1 VVGTLDNQPTT
12 RICSKVNAWLTC
24 VLKDWLP
31 MIETEKQLEIARPSL
46 LDLTP
51 RNRLLNLRPTK
62 ARAIDVI
69 MPAEDLVES
78 EKGLT

>member
-1 VVGTLDNQPTT
+1 
-12 RICSKVNAWLTC
+12 
-24 VLKDWLP
+24 

-62 ARAIDVI
+62 ARAIGVI

-78 EKGLT
+78 EDFERACHS

>member
-1 VVGTLDNQPTT
+1 
-12 RICSKVNAWLTC
+12 
-24 VLKDWLP
+24 
-31 MIETEKQLEIARPSL
+31 MIETEKQFEIARQNL
-46 LDLTP
+46 LDLAM

-69 MPAEDLVES
+69 MSAEDLVES